1 MWATV
6 RSRSPSV
13 NSCCSASSSK
23 TPDERSRRSGCC
35 RRCGATTSTPG
46 RTWSTCTSG
55 GFARSSGPNRSRP
68 SEGLGTASMR
78 IDRLEW
84 PNRERRID
92 IAWVLFS
99 LVNLLAMLLLP
110 SWETVPFHFIWVS
123 LTILYGFRV
132 WAVKP
137 TTWTLG
143 VVIGSTAALIG
154 IDIARGAQPP
164 DEITEVPLMA
174 AMFVAMVWHAQRRL
188 AAMKET
194 ERVSMEN
201 LRLLERER
209 RFVQDASHELR
220 TPITV
225 ALGHT
230 ELIQRR
236 ATDSTIVEDVDVI
249 ADELARLRRLVD
261 GLLLLAGT
269 DDPQQLHLVPVDV
282 GEIVADA
289 VRRWAATPRR
299 WVLGAAEEAIV
310 LADRDRL
317 AVAFDAL
324 IENAVQHTREQD
336 TIEVGVRRRDGTAVV
351 SFRDTGTGI
360 PTEDLDRIFD
370 RFARADPGR
379 SRHTGGFGLGL
390 SIVRAIVEA
399 HLGTVHVTSQVDMG
413 TTFEIDLPLEAD
425 TGQGHAPTQAIAR
438 TSDRLTVEGG
448 VGGSHLG

>member
-1 MWATV
+1 M
-6 RSRSPSV
+6 
-13 NSCCSASSSK
+13 
-23 TPDERSRRSGCC
+23 
-35 RRCGATTSTPG
+35 
-46 RTWSTCTSG
+46 
-55 GFARSSGPNRSRP
+55 RP
-68 SEGLGTASMR
+68 EA
-78 IDRLEW
+78 LEW
-84 PNRERRID
+84 PNRERWID
-92 IAWVLFS
+92 VAWVLFS
-99 LVNLLAMLLLP
+99 LANLAAMLLIP

-123 LTILYGFRV
+123 LTVLYGFRV
-132 WAVKP
+132 WRTRP
-137 TTWTLG
+137 TLTVLG
-143 VVIGSTAALIG
+143 VVMVTTGVFIG
-154 IDIARGAQPP
+154 IDYAKGAQPL
-164 DEITEVPLMA
+164 DELTEVPLMA
-174 AMFVAMVWHAQRRL
+174 AMFLAMVWHARRRL

-209 RFVQDASHELR
+209 RFAQDASHELR

-236 ATDSTIVEDVDVI
+236 ATDPTIVDDVDVI

-269 DDPQQLHLVPVDV
+269 EDPQQLHLVPVDV
-282 GEIVADA
+282 AEIVVDA
-289 VRRWAATPRR
+289 FRRWAATPRR
-299 WVLGAAEEAIV
+299 WVLGAAEEAFV

-336 TIEVGVRRRDGTAVV
+336 TIEVAVRRRDGTAVV

-360 PTEDLDRIFD
+360 PGEDLDRIFD

-399 HLGTVHVTSQVDMG
+399 HLGTIHVMSRVDVG
-413 TTFEIDLPLEAD
+413 TTFEIDLPLAANAD
-425 TGQGHAPTQAIAR
+425 RAHPPANVADR
-438 TSDRLTVEGG
+438 TAERVTVEGG
-448 VGGSHLG
+448 ARGHRG

>member
-1 MWATV
+1 M
-6 RSRSPSV
+6 R
-13 NSCCSASSSK
+13 
-23 TPDERSRRSGCC
+23 PD
-35 RRCGATTSTPG
+35 A
-46 RTWSTCTSG
+46 
-55 GFARSSGPNRSRP
+55 
-68 SEGLGTASMR
+68 
-78 IDRLEW
+78 LEW
-84 PNRERRID
+84 PNRERWID
-92 IAWVLFS
+92 VAWVLFS
-99 LVNLLAMLLLP
+99 LANLAAMLLIP

-123 LTILYGFRV
+123 LTVLYGFRV
-132 WAVKP
+132 WRTRPTLTVLAVVML
-137 TTWTLG
+137 TTG
-143 VVIGSTAALIG
+143 AFIG
-154 IDIARGAQPP
+154 IDYSRGAQPL

-174 AMFVAMVWHAQRRL
+174 AMFVAMVWHARRRL
-188 AAMKET
+188 SAMEET

-236 ATDSTIVEDVDVI
+236 ATDPTIVDDVDVI

-269 DDPQQLHLVPVDV
+269 EDPQQLHLVPVHV
-282 GEIVADA
+282 AEIVVGAF
-289 VRRWAATPRR
+289 RRWAATPRR

-336 TIEVGVRRRDGTAVV
+336 TIEVAVRRREGTAVV

-360 PTEDLDRIFD
+360 PNEDLDRIFD

-399 HLGTVHVTSQVDMG
+399 HLGTIHVMSRVDVG
-413 TTFEIDLPLEAD
+413 TTFEIDLPIEANV
-425 TGQGHAPTQAIAR
+425 
-438 TSDRLTVEGG
+438 DRAHLPANVADWTAERVTVEGG
-448 VGGSHLG
+448 DRGHRG

>member
-1 MWATV
+1 M
-6 RSRSPSV
+6 
-13 NSCCSASSSK
+13 
-23 TPDERSRRSGCC
+23 
-35 RRCGATTSTPG
+35 
-46 RTWSTCTSG
+46 
-55 GFARSSGPNRSRP
+55 RP
-68 SEGLGTASMR
+68 EA
-78 IDRLEW
+78 LEW
-84 PNRERRID
+84 PNRERWID
-92 IAWVLFS
+92 VAWVLFS
-99 LVNLLAMLLLP
+99 LANLAAMLLIP

-123 LTILYGFRV
+123 LTVLYGFRV
-132 WAVKP
+132 WRTRPTLTVLAAVMV
-137 TTWTLG
+137 TTG
-143 VVIGSTAALIG
+143 VFIG
-154 IDIARGAQPP
+154 IDYAKGAQPL
-164 DEITEVPLMA
+164 DELTEVPLMA
-174 AMFVAMVWHAQRRL
+174 AMFLAMVWHARRRL

-236 ATDSTIVEDVDVI
+236 ATDPTIVDDVDVI

-269 DDPQQLHLVPVDV
+269 EDPQQLHLVPVDV
-282 GEIVADA
+282 AEIVVDA
-289 VRRWAATPRR
+289 FRRWAATPRR

-336 TIEVGVRRRDGTAVV
+336 TIEVAVRRREGMGVV

-360 PTEDLDRIFD
+360 PDEDLDRIFD

-399 HLGTVHVTSQVDMG
+399 HLGTIHVMSRVDVG
-413 TTFEIDLPLEAD
+413 TTFEIDLPIEANAERAHLLATVAD
-425 TGQGHAPTQAIAR
+425 R
-438 TSDRLTVEGG
+438 TAERVTVEGG
-448 VGGSHLG
+448 ARGHRG

>member
-1 MWATV
+1 M
-6 RSRSPSV
+6 R
-13 NSCCSASSSK
+13 
-23 TPDERSRRSGCC
+23 PD
-35 RRCGATTSTPG
+35 A
-46 RTWSTCTSG
+46 
-55 GFARSSGPNRSRP
+55 
-68 SEGLGTASMR
+68 
-78 IDRLEW
+78 LEW
-84 PNRERRID
+84 PNRERWID
-92 IAWVLFS
+92 VAWVLFS
-99 LVNLLAMLLLP
+99 LANLVAMLIIP

-123 LTILYGFRV
+123 LTVLYGFRV
-132 WAVKP
+132 WRTRPTLTVLAVVML
-137 TTWTLG
+137 TTG
-143 VVIGSTAALIG
+143 AFIG
-154 IDIARGAQPP
+154 IDYAKGAQPL

-174 AMFVAMVWHAQRRL
+174 AMFVAMVWHARRRL
-188 AAMKET
+188 SAMEEV

-236 ATDSTIVEDVDVI
+236 ATDPTIVEDVDVI

-269 DDPQQLHLVPVDV
+269 EDPQQLHLVPVDV
-282 GEIVADA
+282 AEIVVDA
-289 VRRWAATPRR
+289 FRRWAATPRR
-299 WVLGAAEEAIV
+299 WVLSAAEEAIV

-336 TIEVGVRRRDGTAVV
+336 TIEVAVRRRDGTAVA

-360 PTEDLDRIFD
+360 PDEDLDRIFD

-399 HLGTVHVTSQVDMG
+399 HLGTVHVMSRVDVG
-413 TTFEIDLPLEAD
+413 TTFEIALPLEANAD
-425 TGQGHAPTQAIAR
+425 R
-438 TSDRLTVEGG
+438 THPPANVADRAAEPVTVEGG
-448 VGGSHLG
+448 DRGHRG

>member
-1 MWATV
+1 M
-6 RSRSPSV
+6 R
-13 NSCCSASSSK
+13 
-23 TPDERSRRSGCC
+23 PD
-35 RRCGATTSTPG
+35 A
-46 RTWSTCTSG
+46 
-55 GFARSSGPNRSRP
+55 
-68 SEGLGTASMR
+68 
-78 IDRLEW
+78 LEW
-84 PNRERRID
+84 PNRERWID
-92 IAWVLFS
+92 VAWVLFS
-99 LVNLLAMLLLP
+99 LANLAAMLIIP

-123 LTILYGFRV
+123 LTVLYGFRV
-132 WAVKP
+132 WRTRPTLTVLGAVMVA
-137 TTWTLG
+137 TGLFIW
-143 VVIGSTAALIG
+143 
-154 IDIARGAQPP
+154 IDFEKGAQPL

-174 AMFVAMVWHAQRRL
+174 AMFVAMVWHARRRL
-188 AAMKET
+188 SAMEET

-236 ATDSTIVEDVDVI
+236 ATDPTIVEDVDVI

-269 DDPQQLHLVPVDV
+269 EDPQQLHLVPVDV
-282 GEIVADA
+282 AEIVVDA
-289 VRRWAATPRR
+289 FRRWAATPRR

-336 TIEVGVRRRDGTAVV
+336 TIEVAVRRRVGTAVV

-360 PTEDLDRIFD
+360 PDEDLDRIFD

-399 HLGTVHVTSQVDMG
+399 HLGTVHVMSRVDVG
-413 TTFEIDLPLEAD
+413 TTFEIALPLEANAD
-425 TGQGHAPTQAIAR
+425 RAHPLANVADR
-438 TSDRLTVEGG
+438 TAEPVTVEGG
-448 VGGSHLG
+448 DRGHRG

>member
-1 MWATV
+1 M
-6 RSRSPSV
+6 R
-13 NSCCSASSSK
+13 
-23 TPDERSRRSGCC
+23 PD
-35 RRCGATTSTPG
+35 A
-46 RTWSTCTSG
+46 
-55 GFARSSGPNRSRP
+55 
-68 SEGLGTASMR
+68 
-78 IDRLEW
+78 IEW
-84 PNRERRID
+84 PHRERWID
-92 IAWVLFS
+92 VAWVVFS
-99 LVNLLAMLLLP
+99 LANLAAMLVIP
-110 SWETVPFHFIWVS
+110 TWETVPFHFIWVS
-123 LTILYGFRV
+123 LTVLYGFRV
-132 WAVKP
+132 WRTRPTLTVLAAVMGL
-137 TTWTLG
+137 TG
-143 VVIGSTAALIG
+143 VFIG
-154 IDIARGAQPP
+154 IDYSRGAQPL

-174 AMFVAMVWHAQRRL
+174 AMFVAMVWHARRRL
-188 AAMKET
+188 SAMEET

-236 ATDSTIVEDVDVI
+236 ATDPTIVEDVDVI

-269 DDPQQLHLVPVDV
+269 DDPQQLHLVPEDV

-425 TGQGHAPTQAIAR
+425 TGQVCAPTQEIAR
-438 TSDRLTVEGG
+438 TSDRLAVEGG

>member
-1 MWATV
+1 M
-6 RSRSPSV
+6 R
-13 NSCCSASSSK
+13 
-23 TPDERSRRSGCC
+23 PD
-35 RRCGATTSTPG
+35 A
-46 RTWSTCTSG
+46 
-55 GFARSSGPNRSRP
+55 
-68 SEGLGTASMR
+68 
-78 IDRLEW
+78 LEW
-84 PNRERRID
+84 PNRERWID
-92 IAWVLFS
+92 VAWVLFS
-99 LVNLLAMLLLP
+99 VANLAAMLLIP

-123 LTILYGFRV
+123 LTVLYGFRV
-132 WAVKP
+132 WRTRP
-137 TTWTLG
+137 TLTVLG
-143 VVIGSTAALIG
+143 VVMVTTGVFIG
-154 IDIARGAQPP
+154 IDYAKGAQPL
-164 DEITEVPLMA
+164 DELTEVPLMA
-174 AMFVAMVWHAQRRL
+174 AMFLAMVWHARRRL

-236 ATDSTIVEDVDVI
+236 ATDPTIVDDVDVI

-269 DDPQQLHLVPVDV
+269 EDPQQLHLVPVDV
-282 GEIVADA
+282 AEIVVDA
-289 VRRWAATPRR
+289 YRRWAATPRR

-336 TIEVGVRRRDGTAVV
+336 TIEVAVRRRGGTAAV

-399 HLGTVHVTSQVDMG
+399 HLGTINVMSRVDVG
-413 TTFEIDLPLEAD
+413 TTFEIALPLAANAD
-425 TGQGHAPTQAIAR
+425 RAHLPANVADR
-438 TSDRLTVEGG
+438 TAERVTVEGG
-448 VGGSHLG
+448 VRGHRG

>member
-1 MWATV
+1 
-6 RSRSPSV
+6 
-13 NSCCSASSSK
+13 
-23 TPDERSRRSGCC
+23 
-35 RRCGATTSTPG
+35 
-46 RTWSTCTSG
+46 
-55 GFARSSGPNRSRP
+55 
-68 SEGLGTASMR
+68 
-78 IDRLEW
+78 
-84 PNRERRID
+84 
-92 IAWVLFS
+92 
-99 LVNLLAMLLLP
+99 
-110 SWETVPFHFIWVS
+110 
-123 LTILYGFRV
+123 
-132 WAVKP
+132 
-137 TTWTLG
+137 
-143 VVIGSTAALIG
+143 
-154 IDIARGAQPP
+154 
-164 DEITEVPLMA
+164 
-174 AMFVAMVWHAQRRL
+174 
-188 AAMKET
+188 MKET

-236 ATDSTIVEDVDVI
+236 ATDPTIVDDVDVI

-269 DDPQQLHLVPVDV
+269 EDPQQLHLIPVDV
-282 GEIVADA
+282 AEIVVDA
-289 VRRWAATPRR
+289 FRRWAATPRR
-299 WVLGAAEEAIV
+299 WVLGAAEEATV

-336 TIEVGVRRRDGTAVV
+336 TIEVAVRRRGGAAVV

-360 PTEDLDRIFD
+360 PDEDLDRIFD

-399 HLGTVHVTSQVDMG
+399 HLGRVHVTSQVDVG
-413 TTFEIDLPLEAD
+413 TTFEIDLPLQAD
-425 TGQGHAPTQAIAR
+425 TDRTNASTPQIAR
-438 TSDRLTVEGG
+438 TSERVT
-448 VGGSHLG
+448 

>member
-1 MWATV
+1 M
-6 RSRSPSV
+6 R
-13 NSCCSASSSK
+13 
-23 TPDERSRRSGCC
+23 PD
-35 RRCGATTSTPG
+35 A
-46 RTWSTCTSG
+46 
-55 GFARSSGPNRSRP
+55 
-68 SEGLGTASMR
+68 
-78 IDRLEW
+78 IEW
-84 PNRERRID
+84 PHRERWID
-92 IAWVLFS
+92 VAWVVFS
-99 LVNLLAMLLLP
+99 LANLAAMLVIP
-110 SWETVPFHFIWVS
+110 TWETVPFHFIWVS
-123 LTILYGFRV
+123 LTVLYGFRV
-132 WAVKP
+132 WRTRPTLTVLAAVMGL
-137 TTWTLG
+137 TGLF
-143 VVIGSTAALIG
+143 IG
-154 IDIARGAQPP
+154 IDYSRGAQPL
-164 DEITEVPLMA
+164 DEVTEVPLMA
-174 AMFVAMVWHAQRRL
+174 AMFVAMVWHARRRL
-188 AAMKET
+188 SAMEET

-236 ATDSTIVEDVDVI
+236 ATDPTIVEDVDVI

-269 DDPQQLHLVPVDV
+269 DDPQQLHLVPMDV

-299 WVLGAAEEAIV
+299 WVLGAAEEAVV

-336 TIEVGVRRRDGTAVV
+336 TIEVGVRRRDGTAVI

-399 HLGTVHVTSQVDMG
+399 HLGTVRVTSQVDVG
-413 TTFEIDLPLEAD
+413 TTFEIDLPLEAN

-438 TSDRLTVEGG
+438 SSDRLAVEGG

>member
-1 MWATV
+1 M
-6 RSRSPSV
+6 R
-13 NSCCSASSSK
+13 
-23 TPDERSRRSGCC
+23 PD
-35 RRCGATTSTPG
+35 A
-46 RTWSTCTSG
+46 
-55 GFARSSGPNRSRP
+55 
-68 SEGLGTASMR
+68 
-78 IDRLEW
+78 LEW
-84 PNRERRID
+84 PNRERWID
-92 IAWVLFS
+92 VAWVLFS
-99 LVNLLAMLLLP
+99 LANLAAMLLIP

-123 LTILYGFRV
+123 LTVLYGFRV
-132 WAVKP
+132 WRTRP
-137 TTWTLG
+137 TLTVLG
-143 VVIGSTAALIG
+143 VVMVTTGVFIG
-154 IDIARGAQPP
+154 IDYAKGAQPL
-164 DEITEVPLMA
+164 DELTEVPLMA
-174 AMFVAMVWHAQRRL
+174 AMFLAMVWHARRRL
-188 AAMKET
+188 TAMKET

-236 ATDSTIVEDVDVI
+236 ATDPTIVDDVDVI

-269 DDPQQLHLVPVDV
+269 EDPQQLHLVPVDV
-282 GEIVADA
+282 AEIVVDA
-289 VRRWAATPRR
+289 FRRWAATPRR
-299 WVLGAAEEAIV
+299 WVLGAAEEAFV

-336 TIEVGVRRRDGTAVV
+336 TIEVAVRRRDGTAVV

-360 PTEDLDRIFD
+360 PGEDLDRIFD

-399 HLGTVHVTSQVDMG
+399 HLGTIHVMSRVDVG
-413 TTFEIDLPLEAD
+413 TTFEIDLPLAANAD
-425 TGQGHAPTQAIAR
+425 RAHPPANVADR
-438 TSDRLTVEGG
+438 TAERVTVEGG
-448 VGGSHLG
+448 ARGHRG